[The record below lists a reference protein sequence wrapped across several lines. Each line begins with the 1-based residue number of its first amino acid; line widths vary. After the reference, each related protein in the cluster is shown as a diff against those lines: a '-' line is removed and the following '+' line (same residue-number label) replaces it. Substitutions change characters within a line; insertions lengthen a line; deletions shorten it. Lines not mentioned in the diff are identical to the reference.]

1 MSKRILMVEHQK
13 DDRQI
18 GLRTLGKLILPEV
31 FEAVRRQG
39 RVADRGHDRSVAEI
53 GLDGAS
59 VVAVVGELEPAGM
72 PQHVGMH
79 EESKFRSHA
88 RPGNHA
94 LISGCGQRRA
104 TLRDED
110 VWGRWS
116 FAQELAQ
123 RAAFPRRYRMHA
135 GIPALGPAYMQA
147 AGGQIDVVPAQR
159 HQLRG
164 PETVAVSDQ
173 DSGGVPMPRAV
184 PLGGLD
190 EALDLPVGEIFT
202 ATFANCYIY
211 CGRSRF
217 AKPQVFHGNSP
228 PACSYC

>member
-1 MSKRILMVEHQK
+1 MLAVRRRS
-13 DDRQI
+13 I
-18 GLRTLGKLILPEV
+18 GEAWLIPPEV
-31 FEAVRRQG
+31 LETIRRQG

-79 EESKFRSHA
+79 EEGEFRSHA

-94 LISGCGQRRA
+94 LISGDGQRRA

-147 AGGQIDVVPAQR
+147 PSGEVDVVPAQR

-164 PETVAVSDQ
+164 PETMAVSDQ
-173 DSGGVPMPRAV
+173 DSRGVPMPRAV
-184 PLGGLD
+184 LLGGLD
-190 EALDLPVGEIFT
+190 EPLHLPVGEIFT
-202 ATFANCYIY
+202 AALANCYIY
-211 CGRSRF
+211 CGWSRL
-217 AKPQVFHGNSP
+217 AKPRVFHGNSP
-228 PACSYC
+228 PTL

>member
-1 MSKRILMVEHQK
+1 MG
-13 DDRQI
+13 DRRD
-18 GLRTLGKLILPEV
+18 GRNNHETLEKLILPEV
-31 FEAVRRQG
+31 FEPVRRQG
-39 RVADRGHDRSVAEI
+39 RVADCGHDRSVAEI

-79 EESKFRSHA
+79 EEREFRSYA

-94 LISGCGQRRA
+94 LISGYGQRRA

-110 VWGRWS
+110 VWGRWC

-123 RAAFPRRYRMHA
+123 RAAFPRRYWMHA

-147 AGGQIDVVPAQR
+147 PGGEVDVVPAQC

-164 PETVAVSDQ
+164 PKTVAVSDQ
-173 DSGGVPMPRAV
+173 DRRGVPIGVALEVATPRPANSRCA
-184 PLGGLD
+184 LGR
-190 EALDLPVGEIFT
+190 T
-202 ATFANCYIY
+202 
-211 CGRSRF
+211 
-217 AKPQVFHGNSP
+217 
-228 PACSYC
+228 